1 MQTSFSKQSFTEQ
14 IYDILK
20 INERVEFTDVLE
32 AKGVEKIHEL
42 ENKYKAKKEEFDV
55 INLRYLLEENKIG
68 DAEEMITPAE
78 LAEWIRGQEEDTQN
92 RVLYLHSLFDAIE
105 GIERINLNEQ

>member
-1 MQTSFSKQSFTEQ
+1 M
-14 IYDILK
+14 
-20 INERVEFTDVLE
+20 
-32 AKGVEKIHEL
+32 
-42 ENKYKAKKEEFDV
+42 